1 MWAVI
6 LAAGMGTRLQREE
19 RHLPK
24 PLVNIGNETFLDR
37 LTRQLSP
44 YVDNIVIVGGHGY
57 EYLTQWAEGKDIVTI
72 MNPEYENT
80 GNSLSALLGLMM
92 VPEGEDVI
100 LTDGDVIIKDI
111 YVEKLAAWGGS
122 AFLVSKTE
130 LDEEAMKAH
139 TEGGCIR
146 MLGKGISGEAET
158 VGMQKLSSSM
168 VNAYIWHYDR
178 ERHIDG
184 YYEDVLAEMLDKECV
199 KPLWVEKTDW
209 TEIDTTEDIQRA
221 QALGLI

>member
-6 LAAGMGTRLQREE
+6 LSAGMGTRLEREE

-24 PLVNIGNETFLDR
+24 PLVKVGDETFLDR
-37 LTRQLSP
+37 LMRQLSP

-57 EYLTQWAEGKDIVTI
+57 KYLTQWAEGKDVITI
-72 MNPEYENT
+72 INPEYENT

-92 VPEGEDVI
+92 VPEGEDAL
-100 LTDGDVIIKDI
+100 LTDGDVIINDI
-111 YVEKLAAWGGS
+111 YVERLATYGGS

-130 LDEEAMKAH
+130 LDDEAMKAH
-139 TEGGCIR
+139 IEDGCIR
-146 MLGKGISGEAET
+146 RLGKGISGEAET

-168 VNAYIWHYDR
+168 VNTYIWHYDR

-184 YYEDVLAEMLDKECV
+184 YYEDVLAEMLNKECV

-209 TEIDTTEDIQRA
+209 TEIDTKEDIERA
-221 QALGLI
+221 KALGLI